1 MTDQALKLFHESVAK
16 RLKQEGSVTVESSR
30 YIAQSLQG
38 RTAAFAV
45 AQQEAPADGT
55 AKPRCWEKAG
65 VHLWW
70 VVDCQISH

>member
-1 MTDQALKLFHESVAK
+1 M
-16 RLKQEGSVTVESSR
+16 TVELSR

-45 AQQEAPADGT
+45 AQQEAPAGGT
-55 AKPRCWEKAG
+55 AKPQCWEKAG